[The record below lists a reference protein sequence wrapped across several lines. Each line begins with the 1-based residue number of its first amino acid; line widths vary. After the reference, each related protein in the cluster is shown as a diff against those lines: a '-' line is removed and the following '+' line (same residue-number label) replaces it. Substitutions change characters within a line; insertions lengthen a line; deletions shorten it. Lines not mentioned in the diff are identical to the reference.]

1 MNSRDWTIVLLVILG
16 VVVLLPVLG
25 MSFWGGGM
33 MGPGGMMGRG
43 MMGGWGPGPGFVGGF
58 GGGFG
63 LLFLLLVIAGV
74 VLIVSGLTR
83 RDVKGTTSDEPL
95 QILRARLAR
104 GEITKEEF
112 EDLKEALK

>member
-1 MNSRDWTIVLLVILG
+1 MTSRDWTIVVLVILG

-43 MMGGWGPGPGFVGGF
+43 MMGEWGPRAGLF
-58 GGGFG
+58 GGFG

-83 RDVKGTTSDEPL
+83 KETKGAAPDEPL

-104 GEITKEEF
+104 GEISKEQF
-112 EDLKEALK
+112 EELKEALQ

>member
-1 MNSRDWTIVLLVILG
+1 MTSRDWTIVLLVILG

-25 MSFWGGGM
+25 MSLWGGGM
-33 MGPGGMMGRG
+33 MGPGAMMGRG
-43 MMGGWGPGPGFVGGF
+43 MMRGWGPGSGFVGGF

-63 LLFLLLVIAGV
+63 LLVLLLVIVGV

-83 RDVKGTTSDEPL
+83 RETRGTTADEPL

-104 GEITKEEF
+104 GEITKEQF
-112 EDLKEALK
+112 EELKEVVK

>member
-1 MNSRDWTIVLLVILG
+1 MTSRDLTIVLLVVLG

-43 MMGGWGPGPGFVGGF
+43 MMGGWGPGFGF
-58 GGGFG
+58 GGAFG
-63 LLFLLLVIAGV
+63 LLILLLVIGGV
-74 VLIVSGLTR
+74 VLIVTGLTR
-83 RDVKGTTSDEPL
+83 KGPAVDEPL

-104 GEITKEEF
+104 GEITKEQFDE
-112 EDLKEALK
+112 LKQALQ

>member
-1 MNSRDWTIVLLVILG
+1 MNSRDLTIVLLVIVG
-16 VVVLLPVLG
+16 VFVLLPVLG
-25 MSFWGGGM
+25 MSFWGSGM

-43 MMGGWGPGPGFVGGF
+43 MMGGWGPGGGFVGGF

-83 RDVKGTTSDEPL
+83 KEAKPDEPL
-95 QILRARLAR
+95 QVLRGRLAR
-104 GEITKEEF
+104 GEITKEQF
-112 EDLKEALK
+112 EELKEVLK

>member
-1 MNSRDWTIVLLVILG
+1 MNSRDLTIVLLVILG
-16 VVVLLPVLG
+16 VFVLLPVLG

-43 MMGGWGPGPGFVGGF
+43 MMGGWGPGAGFMGGF

-83 RDVKGTTSDEPL
+83 KDAKADDAL
-95 QILRARLAR
+95 QILRARMAR
-104 GEITKEEF
+104 GEITKEQF
-112 EDLKEALK
+112 EELKEALK

>member
-1 MNSRDWTIVLLVILG
+1 MNSRDLTIILLVILG

-43 MMGGWGPGPGFVGGF
+43 MMGGWGPGAGFVGGF
-58 GGGFG
+58 GGGLG

-83 RDVKGTTSDEPL
+83 KDAKADDVL

-104 GEITKEEF
+104 GEITKEQF
-112 EDLKEALK
+112 EELKEALK